1 MKSASPAGTPS
12 FAALRHPDYRI
23 YFVTTALA
31 MMADNI
37 EHVISYWVLFE
48 RFKAPWLGGVAVLT
62 HWLPFLFFSVASG
75 ALADRFDNRRI
86 IQAAMGLFMAAS
98 LGWALLFLTDALQPW
113 HAVVL
118 LTVHGMAGVLWGPAS
133 QVLIHDIVG
142 VAHLQSAVRLNATSR
157 NLGTLMGPAVGG
169 GLMLA
174 FGAAAGLLINVLI
187 YLPLIV
193 WLWKAPYGMR
203 PAGVGGN
210 APGRPG
216 GLRASV
222 GLVKEASS
230 NRPIIAMLLL
240 SGAASFFVG
249 NAFQAQMPEFAHDLD
264 GDHAH
269 TSYSILLAAGA
280 AGAFIGGIVLESRSL
295 LRARPQTAMV
305 LTLLWSG
312 VICGFALNSSYALA
326 VALMFAGGF
335 LYLSFSSMAQTLV
348 QVHAPAH
355 LRGRLVG
362 LFNMAANGLRAFSGI
377 TVGFLGSLIGVHWS
391 LAFSALA
398 LLAVTSVL
406 LAFSMRS
413 R

>member
-1 MKSASPAGTPS
+1 MSSASHVKTPA
-12 FAALRHPDYRI
+12 FAALRHPDYRV

-48 RFKAPWLGGVAVLT
+48 RFQAPWLGGVAVLT

-86 IQAAMGLFMAAS
+86 IQAAMGLFMLAS
-98 LGWALLFLTDALQPW
+98 LGWALLFLTDTLQAW
-113 HAVVL
+113 HAVVI

-133 QVLIHDIVG
+133 QVLVHDIVG
-142 VAHLQSAVRLNATSR
+142 GAHLQSAVRLNATSR
-157 NLGTLMGPAVGG
+157 NLGILMGPAVGG

-187 YLPLIV
+187 YVPLIA
-193 WLWKAPYGMR
+193 WLWKAPYGAR
-203 PAGVGGN
+203 PAG
-210 APGRPG
+210 ASAMPMRPG

-222 GLVKEASS
+222 GLLKEAA
-230 NRPIIAMLLL
+230 NIRPVVAMIALA
-240 SGAASFFVG
+240 GAASFFVG
-249 NAFQAQMPEFAHDLD
+249 TAFQAQMPEYAHDLD
-264 GDHAH
+264 ADHTH
-269 TSYSILLAAGA
+269 SSYSILLAAGA
-280 AGAFIGGIVLESRSL
+280 AGAFIGGVVLESRSL

-305 LTLLWSG
+305 LTILWSL
-312 VICGFALNSSYALA
+312 VICGFALTKTYLLA
-326 VALMFAGGF
+326 VTLMFIAGF

-348 QVHAPAH
+348 QVNAPAH

-362 LFNMAANGLRAFSGI
+362 LFNMSSNGLRAFSGI

-391 LAFSALA
+391 LALSALA
-398 LLAVTSVL
+398 LFAVTSVL
-406 LAFSMRS
+406 LAFSTR
-413 R
+413 